1 MEWTHF
7 TVEED
12 LPGTGWGTGGIG
24 LADFDG
30 DGDLDLAVSRRDT
43 QAAYWYERRDDATWV
58 RHEMGSSSELEDTL
72 GAAALDVDDDGHVDV
87 AFNGV
92 WFENPGD
99 LDDDP
104 DADWTGHE
112 YDGGGHDVVAADL
125 DGDGRDELV
134 TYDGETLAWF
144 DTARDLAKRVVVDG
158 RDDHGGVAPRGV
170 GDLSGDGTLD
180 LVLPG
185 VWFENPGLDGTPDA
199 DWTPHEWPH
208 EPVPDASY
216 GTSARVWVADLNGDG
231 HEDIVYSDCDT
242 GFSHV
247 YWVENHGGGE
257 AWTRYRLPD
266 PPGAPRTGS
275 FHSLGVADFTGDG
288 TLDVFAGEQEDD
300 DDYMTEDG
308 RLPMKP
314 PGLKERG
321 VVWRRSGGRNTT
333 FDPVVFQRGKPGW
346 HDAAIGDVDG
356 DGDVD
361 IVNKVWSTDGTYHVD
376 FWRNDTEQ

>member
-1 MEWTHF
+1 MLF
-7 TVEED
+7 R
-12 LPGTGWGTGGIG
+12 
-24 LADFDG
+24 
-30 DGDLDLAVSRRDT
+30 S
-43 QAAYWYERRDDATWV
+43 
-58 RHEMGSSSELEDTL
+58 
-72 GAAALDVDDDGHVDV
+72 
-87 AFNGV
+87 
-92 WFENPGD
+92 
-99 LDDDP
+99 
-104 DADWTGHE
+104 
-112 YDGGGHDVVAADL
+112 
-125 DGDGRDELV
+125 
-134 TYDGETLAWF
+134 
-144 DTARDLAKRVVVDG
+144 
-158 RDDHGGVAPRGV
+158 
-170 GDLSGDGTLD
+170 
-180 LVLPG
+180 
-185 VWFENPGLDGTPDA
+185 
-199 DWTPHEWPH
+199 H

-242 GFSHV
+242 AFSHV

-257 AWTRYRLPD
+257 AWTRHQLPD

-288 TLDVFAGEQEDD
+288 RLDVFAGEQEDD

-321 VVWRRSGGRNTT
+321 VVWRNSGGQGPT

-361 IVNKVWSTDGTYHVD
+361 IVSKVWSTDGTYHVD
-376 FWRNDTEQ
+376 FWRNDTE